1 MFNFLRSI
9 RIDRLSF
16 WLGFAAASLFW
27 WLVVTVRPHW
37 KELLQF
43 FKKQFQ
49 ATKQELQSSSHQRLH
64 NDTLKY
70 VQQLHLAAPLFSL
83 DEILIPPR
91 LLAPQLPVRPGG
103 EPLTED
109 IASAIIPW
117 IPEIPELAT
126 AYGAPSLTL
135 PEALEGGVNLA
146 IIGPP
151 GSGKTTA
158 LAHLA
163 SATLRGETQ
172 HPNLQLHTPIF
183 VHAANLDL
191 EATEEHLAGAL
202 LPAVSKYSSTLSQSR
217 LPKFVQTTLASERA
231 LLLIDG
237 LDELP
242 PAVLTATLQYIQQI
256 LQAYPK
262 TRIVVSAAPTNLGT
276 LPALGF
282 VPLSMMVWDARQQAQ
297 FVQQWGQLWERH
309 VDKEADENYTPIDP
323 LLLNGWL
330 LHRTSAA
337 TPLEFTLQTWAT
349 YAGDVRGPT
358 LSDSLEAYIRRMSA
372 DISKG
377 YAALERLAG
386 QAILTMKPAF
396 TTEEAQTWA
405 REVLAGIIADLPHED
420 THQDENSPPPKDIT
434 LPRVL
439 PDLSSSG
446 LLVSRTGDRLGF
458 IHPLI
463 QGYLAAQFF
472 RKSHDTNV
480 YTQREWPLRNIA
492 VQFAAARQDIRAHV
506 GHIITSQDDP
516 LQYGAFIAAS
526 WLSEIPPSNPWQ
538 RDFLTQAA
546 AHLRNESLP
555 LPLRGRILAALAVTR
570 DPNIATLF
578 RHLLNAPQ
586 TSTRQ
591 LAALGSGYQRD
602 LQAVELLIP
611 LINDLSNVS
620 RAACLALAL
629 IGTPPALEALAS
641 ALLQGSEDT
650 RRAAAEAFAN
660 HPEEGHPTLREAVRV
675 DDILVRRAA
684 IYGLQRVR
692 QPWAMDILETMQIED
707 AQWVVKNAATQAY
720 EELRQGNPRI
730 PQPLQPPESLPWLI
744 SFAAEQGSGISAG
757 EPALQMLLKA
767 VSTGNPDEQ
776 LAALQYLQQLGYEKI
791 FPTIYHAYLSGNDP
805 DLQQAAYDI
814 LWHLAAAGVELPP
827 LMKYGLG

>member
-16 WLGFAAASLFW
+16 WLGFAAASLLW
-27 WLVVTVRPHW
+27 WLMVTVRPHW

-43 FKKQFQ
+43 FKKQYQ
-49 ATKQELQSSSHQRLH
+49 ATKQELRSSSHQRLH

-83 DEILIPPR
+83 DEILITPR
-91 LLAPQLPVRPGG
+91 LLAPALPVRPGG

-117 IPEIPELAT
+117 MPEIPELAT

-163 SATLRGETQ
+163 SAILRGEIQ
-172 HPNLQLHTPIF
+172 HPALQPRTLIF

-191 EATEEHLAGAL
+191 EATEVHLAGAL
-202 LPAVSKYSSTLSQSR
+202 LPAVSLYSSTLSQSR
-217 LPKFVQTTLASERA
+217 LPKFLQNTLASEQA

-242 PAVLTATLQYIQQI
+242 PAEFTATVQYIQQI
-256 LQAYPK
+256 LQTYPK
-262 TRIVVSAAPTNLGT
+262 TRFVVSAASTNLGM
-276 LPALGF
+276 LPVLGF
-282 VPLSMMVWDARQQAQ
+282 VPLSMAVWDARKQAQ

-309 VDKEADENYTPIDP
+309 VDKEADKHYHAVDP

-330 LHRTSAA
+330 LQRTSAA

-349 YAGDVRGPT
+349 YAGDVRGPS
-358 LSDSLEAYIRRMSA
+358 LSDSLEAHIRRLSVG
-372 DISKG
+372 ITKG

-396 TTEEAQTWA
+396 TSEEAQIWA
-405 REVLAGIIADLPHED
+405 REVLAGMIADLPRED
-420 THQDENSPPPKDIT
+420 VHRDEAGPPPKDIT

-446 LLVSRTGDRLGF
+446 LLVSRTGNRLGF

-472 RKSHDTNV
+472 RKSRDTNV
-480 YTQREWPLRNIA
+480 YTQRKWLLRNIA
-492 VQFAAARQDIRAHV
+492 IHFAAASQDIRAQV
-506 GHIITSQDDP
+506 NHILIQQDDP
-516 LQYGAFIAAS
+516 LQYGSFIAAA
-526 WLSEIPPSNPWQ
+526 WLPEIPPNQPWQ
-538 RDFLTQAA
+538 RDFLAQAA

-555 LPLRGRILAALAVTR
+555 LPLRGRILAALAITR
-570 DPNIATLF
+570 DPNIASLF
-578 RHLLNAPQ
+578 RHLLKAPHP
-586 TSTRQ
+586 STRQ

-602 LQAVELLIP
+602 LQAVELLVP
-611 LINDLSNVS
+611 LVNDLSNVS

-660 HPEEGHPTLREAVRV
+660 HPEEGYPTLREAVQV

-730 PQPLQPPESLPWLI
+730 PQPLQAPESLPWLI

-767 VSTGNPDEQ
+767 VTGGNPDEQ

-791 FPTIYHAYLSGNDP
+791 FPTIYHTYLDGSDP
-805 DLQQAAYDI
+805 ELQQAAYDI

-827 LMKYGLG
+827 MMKYGLG